1 MHPHVDDAV
10 LAEFVAGLS
19 LETQVRLTGGQTF
32 WTTARIPVPRV
43 AQFPVAEGSVA
54 EVPVGEG
61 PAADV
66 PVTEVPGA
74 EVPISEVS
82 EAELPGV
89 VMSDGPHG
97 LRKQDP
103 RSGDNLG
110 LSGSVPATCFPP
122 LVALAQTWA
131 PETAR
136 AVGEAIGQEALAQE
150 VDVVLGPGV
159 NLKRDPRGGRN
170 FEYFSEDPILTGH
183 LAAAWIT
190 GLQSTGVGA
199 CLKHF
204 VANDAETERGAMS
217 SEVST
222 RALREVYFRPFVRAI
237 RTARPAAIM
246 CSYNRLNGERVAESR
261 SLLTDLLRTEWG
273 FTGAVISDWGAITN
287 RPAALA
293 AGADLAMPGPRMYD
307 DAAIIQ
313 AVRTGQLSAQS
324 LRESAARVIRLGLGR
339 PDQERLGLGRLDQ
352 ERLGQGQ
359 LDQERPGPGR
369 PSNTPATA
377 KLAAGCGGESAPPQ
391 PATVSASA
399 AKPAL
404 PAKPKSRAALYRKHH
419 ELAREVAA
427 QAIVLLRNENA
438 ALPLDPTQSLAV
450 IGEFARQPRYQGGG
464 SSHVNATQVD
474 IPLTEIRRRW
484 AGPVTFAPGY
494 VIPQAA
500 DTSLPAGAE
509 ESSLAVGQE
518 SACAV
523 AREAAL
529 AVGQE
534 SACAVAR
541 EAALAVGQESAC
553 AVVRDAAL
561 AVERESALAVAQ
573 AASAAVVFL
582 GLPENAESE
591 GFDRTHIELPAA
603 QLELARAVAQVQPRT
618 VAVVMH
624 GTVVRLA
631 PIAQVVPAI
640 LDAGL
645 PGQGGGAALAG
656 ILCGDINPSG
666 KLAETVPARLED
678 TPGYLDFPG
687 AFGHH
692 QYAEGVFTGHRWYDA
707 RRIPVTY
714 PFGHGLSYT
723 HFDYSDLQ
731 VRFLPGEPLSA
742 GGGSE
747 NAAAGTA
754 QQARTQAGELRRNLP
769 GEPESGGVAEK
780 RESARVGG
788 FSAGMAVEVSVEV
801 RNTGAR
807 AGREVVQFYVQPPR
821 RVAPRPVRELKG
833 FAAVTLQPGEAAR
846 VSARIPWE
854 ELAYWDPQAKAWFVE
869 PGEHIVYAA
878 ASSQDLR
885 CELGVDFGGRN
896 APLRIT
902 RETPI
907 SQLLADPVAAGPMR
921 RAMIDAGLAPAAPAE
936 FSASENVQ
944 VLASSTIG
952 MLRALGT
959 SPEILAELFASL
971 AAAGLEVCE

>member
-1 MHPHVDDAV
+1 M
-10 LAEFVAGLS
+10 
-19 LETQVRLTGGQTF
+19 
-32 WTTARIPVPRV
+32 
-43 AQFPVAEGSVA
+43 
-54 EVPVGEG
+54 
-61 PAADV
+61 
-66 PVTEVPGA
+66 
-74 EVPISEVS
+74 SEVS

-217 SEVST
+217 SEVSA

-293 AGADLAMPGPRMYD
+293 AGADLAMPGPRLYD

-339 PDQERLGLGRLDQ
+339 LDQERLDLGRPDQERLDLGRPDQ
-352 ERLGQGQ
+352 ERLDQGQ

-404 PAKPKSRAALYRKHH
+404 PAKPESQAALYRKHH

-450 IGEFARQPRYQGGG
+450 IGELARQPRYQGGG

-484 AGPVTFAPGY
+484 AGSVTFAPGY

-500 DTSLPAGAE
+500 DTSSLPAGAE
-509 ESSLAVGQE
+509 
-518 SACAV
+518 
-523 AREAAL
+523 
-529 AVGQE
+529 
-534 SACAVAR
+534 
-541 EAALAVGQESAC
+541 
-553 AVVRDAAL
+553 
-561 AVERESALAVAQ
+561 ESALAVAQ

-618 VAVVMH
+618 VVVVMH

-742 GGGSE
+742 GGGLD

-754 QQARTQAGELRRNLP
+754 QRARAQAGELRRNLP

-780 RESARVGG
+780 RESARAGG

-907 SQLLADPVAAGPMR
+907 SRLLADPVAAGPMR

-959 SPEILAELFASL
+959 NPEILAELFASL

>member
-1 MHPHVDDAV
+1 MPRTPKSPMHPHVDDAV

-32 WTTARIPVPRV
+32 WTTAPIPVPRV
-43 AQFPVAEGSVA
+43 AELPVGESPVGEGPVAELPVAEGSVA

-66 PVTEVPGA
+66 PVTEAPIS

-217 SEVST
+217 SEVSA

-287 RPAALA
+287 HPAALA
-293 AGADLAMPGPRMYD
+293 AGADLAMPGPRLYD

-339 PDQERLGLGRLDQ
+339 PDQERLNQGR
-352 ERLGQGQ
+352 

-404 PAKPKSRAALYRKHH
+404 PAKPESQAALYRKHH

-509 ESSLAVGQE
+509 E
-518 SACAV
+518 
-523 AREAAL
+523 AAL
-529 AVGQE
+529 AV
-534 SACAVAR
+534 AP
-541 EAALAVGQESAC
+541 ESAC

-742 GGGSE
+742 GGE
-747 NAAAGTA
+747 LDNAAAGTA
-754 QQARTQAGELRRNLP
+754 QRARAQAGELRRNLP

-780 RESARVGG
+780 RESARAGG
-788 FSAGMAVEVSVEV
+788 FSAGMAMEVSVEV
-801 RNTGAR
+801 QNTGAR

-854 ELAYWDPQAKAWFVE
+854 ELAYWDPQVKAWFVE

-885 CELGVDFGGRN
+885 CELGVDFGGHN

-907 SQLLADPVAAGPMR
+907 SRLLADPVAAGPMR